1 MGCRV
6 WGLSAWL
13 AAATMAVGV
22 SSVQAQDA
30 PPVLVLPSPAN
41 SSSNPAHFL
50 LFNGVDLWRGAFDLY
65 GGVYWAPGGLNDDG
79 LVTQLQLSRRID
91 RYDSGSTLTS
101 RVSMLAGYRFKRGD
115 FEVKLLVGPQFQDID
130 PTAPNASL
138 RGPQLGVHGV
148 IETWWEPTPSLL
160 VASSW
165 TAYSVS
171 NGRGGRIAAG
181 VRLFDGFWT
190 GPELS
195 AFSDIYS
202 TQYRVGMHVTGW
214 HWHDLEWSASA
225 GYLEDNYHR
234 RGGYLR
240 LGVLLRH

>member
-1 MGCRV
+1 M
-6 WGLSAWL
+6 
-13 AAATMAVGV
+13 
-22 SSVQAQDA
+22 
-30 PPVLVLPSPAN
+30 
-41 SSSNPAHFL
+41 
-50 LFNGVDLWRGAFDLY
+50 
-65 GGVYWAPGGLNDDG
+65 
-79 LVTQLQLSRRID
+79 TQLQVSRRID

-101 RVSMLAGYRFKRGD
+101 RVSTLAGYRFKRGD
-115 FEVKLLVGPQFQDID
+115 FEVKLLVGPQFQNID

-138 RGPQLGVHGV
+138 RGPQLGAHGV
-148 IETWWEPTPSLL
+148 IETL
-160 VASSW
+160 VGADAVATGGSSW

-190 GPELS
+190 GPEAS

-202 TQYRVGMHVTGW
+202 TQYRVGMHITGW

-240 LGVLLRH
+240 LGVLLRHSTVPQPHPDQSQRAAEARHRDGHRHQHQHHQRDRVVAQILQRRRPSA